1 MNLSDNI
8 SFQSSLE
15 RAQLALI
22 NMKKSLETYKMSNSA
37 VPKFVESREQTLA
50 TLTNYVVESNDI
62 IEQLKDN
69 VSEIEKEAVR
79 KGLQRNET
87 AINNLLTYGTVNPRN
102 TNEKESIRTYSKLK
116 AMEKWP
122 ELY

>member
-69 VSEIEKEAVR
+69 VSEIEKEAFR

>member
-69 VSEIEKEAVR
+69 VS
-79 KGLQRNET
+79 
-87 AINNLLTYGTVNPRN
+87 
-102 TNEKESIRTYSKLK
+102 
-116 AMEKWP
+116 
-122 ELY
+122 